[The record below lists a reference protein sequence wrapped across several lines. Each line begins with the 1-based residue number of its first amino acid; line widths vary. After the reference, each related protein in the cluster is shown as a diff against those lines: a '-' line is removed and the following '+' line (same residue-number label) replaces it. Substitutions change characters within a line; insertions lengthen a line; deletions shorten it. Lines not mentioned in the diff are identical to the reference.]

1 MCIMGKTKIGDS
13 SGMCRRMMRLDFWLT
28 GMDGKNHGCMLV
40 NIEGEEVEGGSGGRA
55 CDKGTQNG
63 DDYRSED
70 VQDENEQNEVALCE
84 EKEEGEGK
92 EDGKDEDV
100 NNEGNGD
107 EKKGLK

>member
-1 MCIMGKTKIGDS
+1 
-13 SGMCRRMMRLDFWLT
+13 
-28 GMDGKNHGCMLV
+28 MLV